1 MSHALADFRYA
12 CRALRRQPTFV
23 LIAVLTLT
31 LGIGANT
38 AIFSVVK
45 TVLLNPLPYD
55 DPEQIVVLWE
65 TNPEGGL
72 DQVSIPTFLDWQR
85 ETRSLG
91 SVAAY
96 RQTDLSYAGG
106 DEPRDVPALRAT
118 PALFDVLAAGAR
130 VGRTFVAEEATMGAD
145 RVVVL
150 SHGFWEESLGGR
162 QGVVGSTLVLAGE
175 AHDVVGIMPPG
186 FEFPTATKVELWTP
200 LAFDPNDA
208 HGRSRRSR
216 SLMVV
221 GRMTPGTGAEQ
232 TQQEMT
238 VLADRIAG
246 EYASTN
252 EGWGV
257 RVVAAHEQ
265 LVSASRPALLVLMG
279 AVAFLLLIVCANM
292 ANLLLARLSSR
303 RREMAVRGALGAS
316 RWALARP
323 VLAESLILAATGG
336 GLGALVAVGGLQLLT
351 ALPEAELPRMDQVG
365 LDGSVL
371 LFTMGLSVGV
381 AVLFGLLPALHA
393 SRSRLR
399 EQLTESTGATGGL
412 AARRMLST
420 LVVVEVALAL
430 VLLVGAGL
438 MTRSFSQ
445 LLEVNPGFDPSNVV
459 TAQVMLPQSKYP
471 ERHQQVQFFDAVVA
485 RLRGAPGVEAA
496 SAVSNLPMQSVG
508 VTFILPFNVE
518 GQPPPENEDPRADV
532 RMASPGFFETLRIP
546 LRQGRFLDERDT
558 VDSPRTMVIN
568 ETMARRYFPDSDP
581 IGQVIENPHG
591 RAEVVGVV
599 ADVRYQGLDSE
610 AKKQVYEPL
619 SQNAVNNMA
628 LVARTER
635 NPAAFAGT
643 LQREIWAVDAE
654 QPIYDLSTLDQLL
667 ARAVFLPRLS
677 TTLLTGFALCALLL
691 AALGIYGVLSYTVT
705 QRTREIGLRTALG
718 AEAGQTI
725 GLVVGNSMLLI
736 GVGVAIGLAA
746 ATVLAR
752 SMAGVLFGVSP
763 FDPVSFTVAS
773 VVLIGAG
780 LAASLLPAR
789 RASLVDPLVALRE
802 Q

>member
-1 MSHALADFRYA
+1 MSHALSDLRLAA
-12 CRALRRQPTFV
+12 RALRRQPTFV

-65 TNPEGGL
+65 TNPDGGL

-85 ETRSLG
+85 ESRHLASL
-91 SVAAY
+91 AAY
-96 RQTDLSYAGG
+96 RQIDLAYAGG

-118 PALFDVLAAGAR
+118 PELFDVLAAGAR
-130 VGRTFVAEEATMGAD
+130 VGRTFVADEATVGAD

-150 SHGFWEESLGGR
+150 SHRFWQDTLGGR
-162 QGVVGSTLVLAGE
+162 DSLIGTTLVLGGD
-175 AHDVVGIMPPG
+175 AHTVVGIMPPG
-186 FEFPTATKVELWTP
+186 FEFPTATEVELWTP

-208 HGRSRRSR
+208 HGRSRRAR

-221 GRMTPGTGAEQ
+221 GRMTPGSGAAQ
-232 TQQEMT
+232 TQQEMS
-238 VLADRIAG
+238 VLADRIAA

-252 EGWGV
+252 DGWGV
-257 RVVAAHEQ
+257 RVVAAQEQ

-279 AVAFLLLIVCANM
+279 AVGFLLLIVCANM

-303 RREMAVRGALGAS
+303 SRELAVRGALGAS

-323 VLAESLILAATGG
+323 VLAESLILSASGG
-336 GLGALVAVGGLQLLT
+336 VLGALAAVGGLRLLT
-351 ALPEAELPRMDQVG
+351 ALPEGQLPRLDEVG
-365 LDGSVL
+365 LDAGVL
-371 LFTMGLSVGV
+371 AFTTGLSIAV
-381 AVLFGLLPALHA
+381 ALLFGLLPALHA

-399 EQLTESTGATGGL
+399 EQLTESTGATGGV
-412 AARRMLST
+412 AARRMLSV
-420 LVVVEVALAL
+420 LVVAEVAMAL

-438 MTRSFSQ
+438 MTRSFSR
-445 LLEVNPGFDPSNVV
+445 LLEVNPGFDPSRVI
-459 TAQVMLPQSKYP
+459 TAQVMLPPSKYP
-471 ERHQQVQFFDAVVA
+471 ERHQRVQFFEAVIA
-485 RLRGAPGVEAA
+485 RLRGTPGVESA
-496 SAVSNLPMQSVG
+496 SAISNLPMQSVG
-508 VTFILPFNVE
+508 VTFVLPFNVE

-546 LRQGRFLDERDT
+546 LRRGRFLDARDT
-558 VDSPRTMVIN
+558 ADSPRTMVIN

-599 ADVRYQGLDSE
+599 ADVHYQGLDS
-610 AKKQVYEPL
+610 APKKQVYEPL
-619 SQNAVNNMA
+619 SQNSVNSMA

-635 NPAAFAGT
+635 DPISFGAT
-643 LQREIWAVDAE
+643 MRREIWAVDAQ

-677 TTLLTGFALCALLL
+677 TTLLTAFAVSALLL

-718 AEAGQTI
+718 ADTRRTV
-725 GLVVGNSMLLI
+725 GLVVRDSMGLI
-736 GVGVAIGLAA
+736 GVGIAGGLLAA
-746 ATVLAR
+746 TALAR

-763 FDPVSFTVAS
+763 FDPVSFTVAA
-773 VVLIGAG
+773 VVLVGAG
-780 LAASLLPAR
+780 FAASLIPAR
-789 RASLVDPLVALRE
+789 RAARVDPMVALRN